1 MRARAL
7 ALAALLAAAPGATAR
22 EPLLVDLAHEE
33 VQIHAAFTGAEIL
46 LFGAV
51 GDRGDV
57 VVTVTG
63 PPENAGVRRKVR
75 IGGVWLNGE
84 KVVVPSVPSYYALAS
99 TRPVAAVAPAPLRR
113 ALGIGIESRIT
124 DADERAREHRAGLIR
139 AYRRRGLYPA
149 EPTPVTVK
157 DGALFRTTVHLPAE
171 TPTGEY
177 VVETFLL
184 RHGEVRGHRVNAVR
198 VERAGF
204 DAFVYDLAHRRPVLY
219 GLLAIA
225 VALLTGTAAAEA
237 FRRV

>member
-1 MRARAL
+1 MKARAL

-22 EPLLVDLAHEE
+22 EPLLVDLAHDE
-33 VQIHAAFTGAEIL
+33 VLIHAAFTGAEIL

-51 GDRGDV
+51 DGGGDV

-63 PPENAGVRRKVR
+63 PPEDAAVRRKVR
-75 IGGVWLNGE
+75 TGGVWLNGE
-84 KVVVPSVPSYYALAS
+84 KVVIPSVPSYYALAA
-99 TRPVAAVAPAPLRR
+99 TRPLAAVAPAPLRR
-113 ALGIGIESRIT
+113 ALGIGVESRV
-124 DADERAREHRAGLIR
+124 ADVDGRAAGHRAGLIR
-139 AYRRRGLYPA
+139 AYLRRGLYPA
-149 EPTPVTVK
+149 GPSPVTVK
-157 DGALFRTTVHLPAE
+157 DGALFRTTIRLPAE
-171 TPTGEY
+171 TPTGDY

-204 DAFVYDLAHRRPVLY
+204 DAFVYDLAHRQPVLY